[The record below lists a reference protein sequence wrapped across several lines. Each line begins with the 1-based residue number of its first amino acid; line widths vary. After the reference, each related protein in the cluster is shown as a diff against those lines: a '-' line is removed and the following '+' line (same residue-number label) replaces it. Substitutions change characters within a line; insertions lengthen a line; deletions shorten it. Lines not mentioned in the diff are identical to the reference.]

1 MTIQKNRYKNP
12 LFSTKLF
19 EKQGVLAVYEERYI
33 NMNVLRRIFMDMLG
47 VFSMTAQGLNGA
59 IEEIKVRGDN
69 CHYQS
74 LMMSSSLSEIENWF
88 LEFTDAFYERF
99 LIDYKC
105 SRSEILCSV
114 FRYIDT
120 HLRTQIHQSEAAREI
135 GVSSAYLS
143 TVFKKEMG
151 QNFIEYVNMRK
162 VELAKEMLE
171 KGYLVYEV
179 SDVLGFENCTYF
191 SKVFKKYTEMS
202 PDTFRKERGNK
213 KL

>member
-1 MTIQKNRYKNP
+1 M
-12 LFSTKLF
+12 
-19 EKQGVLAVYEERYI
+19 
-33 NMNVLRRIFMDMLG
+33 
-47 VFSMTAQGLNGA
+47 
-59 IEEIKVRGDN
+59 RGDN

-74 LMMSSSLSEIENWF
+74 LMMSSSLSEIEKWF

-171 KGYLVYEV
+171 KGYLVYEI